1 MYKPRRPG
9 CRREDEN
16 RRVVIE
22 WIPTSWHPLAPRIV
36 TTDGFVVCLLPS
48 TMVVLSQN
56 VKSLQVYQ
64 CLVQWPGVTP
74 DGRWHDCWPPVG
86 QQHVGGL
93 FGGRR
98 DGGQRMG

>member
-1 MYKPRRPG
+1 MYKPLRPG

-22 WIPTSWHPLAPRIV
+22 WIPTSWHPLPAGIV
-36 TTDGFVVCLLPS
+36 TTDGFAVCLLPS

-56 VKSLQVYQ
+56 VESLQVYQ

-74 DGRWHDCWPPVG
+74 DGRGHDCRPPFG
-86 QQHVGGL
+86 QQHVGSV
-93 FGGRR
+93 FGGRG
-98 DGGQRMG
+98 DGRQRME